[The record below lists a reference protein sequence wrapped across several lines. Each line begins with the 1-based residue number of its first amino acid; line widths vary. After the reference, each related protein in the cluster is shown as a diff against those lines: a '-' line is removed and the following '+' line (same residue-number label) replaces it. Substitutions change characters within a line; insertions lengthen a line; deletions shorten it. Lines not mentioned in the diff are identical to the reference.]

1 MCFDKMAMRKHK
13 RSGYLTEYEK
23 LLDEAKDNNVA
34 IYEKYDLSGTR
45 LQGLY
50 CDGSIA
56 LSNKLE
62 TEAEKFSILNEE
74 MGHHFTSTGDIID
87 MSDTSNRK
95 QELRARLW
103 GYNNA
108 IGLSGIIRAYKHGCR
123 SRQDMADFF
132 GVSEQYLCEALETY
146 AAKYSP
152 FTQVDNYIIY
162 FDPSFGVLEIQK

>member
-23 LLDEAKDNNVA
+23 LLDKAKDNNVT

-62 TEAEKFSILNEE
+62 T
-74 MGHHFTSTGDIID
+74 
-87 MSDTSNRK
+87 
-95 QELRARLW
+95 
-103 GYNNA
+103 
-108 IGLSGIIRAYKHGCR
+108 
-123 SRQDMADFF
+123 
-132 GVSEQYLCEALETY
+132 Y

-162 FDPSFGVLEIQK
+162 FDPSFGILEIQK